1 MKLEHYCVCAR
12 GESPLKLYIIPGVI
26 FDILLLKLEGWCN
39 LKAAD
44 RGWTGLWWRQTLAG
58 LIAADRLDWSFLA
71 DSSWTLKMADRA
83 WTKPGRRQTLAGFW
97 RWLTETGLDLSRRQT
112 LTELWRCLTET
123 GLNLEG
129 RHCLGSDGVCQ
140 RLDWSQINVV
150 WSILSILFW
159 WAWQTAT
166 SLLCHWC
173 SEPYYQSS
181 QGTEASINLSRNK

>member
-44 RGWTGLWWRQTLAG
+44 RGWTRLWWRQTLAG

-97 RWLTETGLDLSRRQT
+97 WCLPETGLESNKC
-112 LTELWRCLTET
+112 CLVYLVHTF
-123 GLNLEG
+123 LVSMANSHISSVSLMF
-129 RHCLGSDGVCQ
+129 
-140 RLDWSQINVV
+140 WA
-150 WSILSILFW
+150 ILSVFSGHWSFYQPQQEQVEVSPRFLL
-159 WAWQTAT
+159 AWRDF
-166 SLLCHWC
+166 SSPVPC
-173 SEPYYQSS
+173 S
-181 QGTEASINLSRNK
+181 